1 MATAPSAPRRV
12 HASPSTGEPARA
24 RGAARRTL
32 AEALREDLGL
42 TGTKVGCNR
51 AECGSCTVLVDGR
64 AVFACT
70 VLAVEAAGR
79 VRSTPSRGSRGR
91 TGRIPLQA
99 AFIEYDA
106 VQCGI
111 CIPGML
117 MSVQG
122 APRRDADADRGRD
135 PRGGRRQPL
144 PLRHLPEHGEGHAGG
159 ARRALRARR
168 GRWRDER
175 ASEAASS
182 STAQVPPTLDRALRG
197 HRPARSTGATRSRR

>member
-1 MATAPSAPRRV
+1 MTTPRSVKRV
-12 HASPSTGEPARA
+12 GFSVNGRA
-24 RGAARRTL
+24 VTLDVAARRTL

-70 VLAVEAAGR
+70 MLAVEMNARQVTTVEGLASDGHLH
-79 VRSTPSRGSRGR
+79 
-91 TGRIPLQA
+91 PLQE
-99 AFIEYDA
+99 AFIGYDA

-122 APRRDADADRGRD
+122 LLERTLTPTEDEIREAV
-135 PRGGRRQPL
+135 
-144 PLRHLPEHGEGHAGG
+144 AGNLCRCG
-159 ARRALRARR
+159 TYPNTVRATLAAARTLRAR
-168 GRWRDER
+168 G
-175 ASEAASS
+175 
-182 STAQVPPTLDRALRG
+182 TV
-197 HRPARSTGATRSRR
+197 TR